1 MLCKRVQGVEGF
13 ITSNLKL
20 KLTQQEISTD
30 LEADQAKRE
39 AIRFAHLSQVEG
51 DGADQMRV
59 HEVL

>member
-30 LEADQAKRE
+30 LEADQAKRGY
-39 AIRFAHLSQVEG
+39 QV
-51 DGADQMRV
+51 RS
-59 HEVL
+59 HEPGGRRWS